1 MVYKETAPERT
12 DFPGNFYEL
21 FLKILLRVY
30 VDILFDQYK
39 RH

>member
-1 MVYKETAPERT
+1 MAYKETAPECI

-21 FLKILLRVY
+21 FLKTLLRVY
-30 VDILFDQYK
+30 VDILVDQYK